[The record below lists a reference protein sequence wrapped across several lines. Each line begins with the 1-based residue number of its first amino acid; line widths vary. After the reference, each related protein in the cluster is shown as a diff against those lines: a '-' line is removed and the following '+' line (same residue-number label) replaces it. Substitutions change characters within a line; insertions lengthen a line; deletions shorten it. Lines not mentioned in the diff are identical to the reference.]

1 MMTREQWLT
10 VAAIRLGRTVVSL
23 TSAETPENVRWSVGI
38 PAKKRGRG
46 ARGTGQGF
54 FSIHASGESTGGQ
67 REVFVSPTLDGER
80 AGAAV
85 LVALCEIAAATGGRA
100 SGLTLETAT
109 PVADAVLRS
118 MPAYPHD
125 AMRDT
130 RTAGGSTGSRLVK
143 ASCPGCGYTVRV
155 TRKWIAVGLP
165 LCPTDGETFVAET
178 VATDAET
185 E

>member
-1 MMTREQWLT
+1 M
-10 VAAIRLGRTVVSL
+10 GS
-23 TSAETPENVRWSVGI
+23 
-38 PAKKRGRG
+38 
-46 ARGTGQGF
+46 
-54 FSIHASGESTGGQ
+54 
-67 REVFVSPTLDGER
+67 
-80 AGAAV
+80 
-85 LVALCEIAAATGGRA
+85 
-100 SGLTLETAT
+100 AT